1 VPGVGESAAAQ
12 ECRRFGL
19 AGAAMIALGGLSAGA
34 IPARGAS
41 PMPGLDRLAAFE
53 TPGILAVY
61 GGVVVL
67 VFAWWRLG
75 RLFDGPAPPDRATL
89 LSTLATW
96 AVPLVLAPPL
106 FSRDV
111 YSYLAQG
118 VMVGSGLDVYR
129 LGPAELGGPL
139 AVEVPGAWQHAPAP
153 YGPVF
158 LFTASSVTGVTS
170 VRVIVGVLA
179 MRLLALL
186 ALGVIVALL
195 PRLAR
200 ACGTDP
206 DRATWLAVLNPLVL
220 LHLVSGAHNDALML
234 ALLVAGLA
242 AAVSGR
248 PGWGAALV
256 TLGALV
262 KAPAVLGLPAVA
274 ALWSQLLIGRS
285 RVLRA
290 GVATGLAA
298 AATTAAVTALT
309 GTGFGWVGALSTS
322 ASAHSW
328 SVTSV
333 LGRLTQLLLQ
343 SYELGSASLATPL
356 WRLAGMLAVGV
367 VGVLLWVHRVRLGAI
382 HALGLALTALAV
394 LGPSIRPW
402 YLLWGLVPLAV
413 AAPDGL
419 VRRWAP
425 VACAVF
431 ALVVPPS
438 GFWPTPARAVLATA
452 GVAAACAVLAWLGWA
467 RGARVLAWPPGF
479 GPRVERGEREPGYST

>member
-1 VPGVGESAAAQ
+1 
-12 ECRRFGL
+12 
-19 AGAAMIALGGLSAGA
+19 
-34 IPARGAS
+34 
-41 PMPGLDRLAAFE
+41 MPGLDQLRDFE
-53 TPGILAVY
+53 APGIMAVY
-61 GGVVVL
+61 AGVVVM
-67 VFAWWRLG
+67 VYAWWRLG
-75 RLFDGPAPPDRATL
+75 RMFDTDAPPGRSAL

-96 AVPLVLAPPL
+96 AAPLVVAPPL

-118 VMVGSGLDVYR
+118 VMTGSGIDVYR
-129 LGPAELGGPL
+129 FGPAVLGGPL

-158 LFTASSVTGVTS
+158 LFTSSSITQVTS
-170 VRVIVGVLA
+170 VRVVAGILA

-186 ALGVIVALL
+186 AVGVIVVLL

-206 DRATWLAVLNPLVL
+206 DRAIWLAVLNPLVM

-242 AAVSGR
+242 LAVSGR
-248 PGWGAALV
+248 PGLGAVLV

-285 RVLRA
+285 RVVRA
-290 GVATGLAA
+290 ALATGTVA
-298 AATTAAVTALT
+298 AATVVIVNALT
-309 GTGFGWVGALSTS
+309 GTGFGWVAALSTS

-333 LGRLTQLLLQ
+333 LGRLTQLLMQ
-343 SYELGSASLATPL
+343 SYNLGDAALATSL
-356 WRLAGMLAVGV
+356 WRMAGMIAVGV
-367 VGVLLWVHRVRLGAI
+367 VAVVLWLYRVRSGEI
-382 HALGLALTALAV
+382 YALGLALTALAV

-402 YLLWGLVPLAV
+402 YLLWGLVPIAV
-413 AAPDGL
+413 AAPEGL
-419 VRRWAP
+419 IRRWAP
-425 VACAVF
+425 IACAVF

-438 GFWPTPARAVLATA
+438 GFWPTPTRALLAGA
-452 GVAAACAVLAWLGWA
+452 GVALACAVLAWMRWA
-467 RGARVLAWPPGF
+467 RGETVLAWPPGF
-479 GPRVERGEREPGYST
+479 GPRLGRGEREPGYTT